1 MCYDERRRG
10 TSFALWVGTIFREV
24 QVTVPAIVTTARTM
38 SYYTR
43 LQEVTANNLA
53 NASSE
58 AFKADR
64 LTARSFEQAVPEG
77 VASIDFRQGVVRDTG
92 RTFDLALERDG
103 FFVVRTGAGERL
115 TRGGGFAM
123 DAAGFLVDRDGHPV
137 LGLEGPIHVRGR
149 EVVIEPDGTVVVD
162 EARADRLR
170 IEVVDDLATL
180 RKEGHGRFVAPAGT
194 IAAPPGTTVRQGA
207 LEEANVD
214 PLLGTVDLI
223 MIQRAY
229 SANVEALRAMD
240 GVMSTVASDVGRVP

>member
-1 MCYDERRRG
+1 M
-10 TSFALWVGTIFREV
+10 
-24 QVTVPAIVTTARTM
+24 TVPAIVTTARTM

-64 LTARSFEQAVPEG
+64 LTARSFAQAVPDG
-77 VASIDFRQGVVRDTG
+77 VPSIDFRQGVLRDTG

-162 EARADRLR
+162 AARADRLR
-170 IEVVDDLATL
+170 VEVVDDLTTL
-180 RKEGHGRFVAPAGT
+180 RKEGHGRYLAATPT
-194 IAAPPGTTVRQGA
+194 RAAPPGTLVRQGA
-207 LEEANVD
+207 IEEANVD

-223 MIQRAY
+223 QIQRAY
-229 SANVEALRAMD
+229 AANVEALRVMD
-240 GVMSTVASDVGRVP
+240 GVMAAVTSDIGRVP

>member
-1 MCYDERRRG
+1 LAG
-10 TSFALWVGTIFREV
+10 VFLLEV
-24 QVTVPAIVTTARTM
+24 LVTVPAIVTTARTM

-64 LTARSFEQAVPEG
+64 LTAQSFAQAFPEG

-103 FFVVRTGAGERL
+103 FFVVRTEAGERL

-170 IEVVDDLATL
+170 LEVVEDLATL
-180 RKEGHGRFVAPAGT
+180 RKEGHGRFVATTPT
-194 IAAPPGTTVRQGA
+194 IAAPPGTLVRQGA
-207 LEEANVD
+207 IEEANVD

-223 MIQRAY
+223 QIQRAY